1 MKPVKP
7 LFKALPGQHLVNT
20 ETLVTKRFCAWLL
33 QKLITVWEK
42 VFMIFVRFSSSNYT
56 FVCFLVEN
64 KHVGVVCRSL
74 TPTSLRG
81 GVVSSWMRTKLSRFF
96 QSFVVWKK
104 VFWLLVL
111 LVYTL
116 RTKNAK
122 HQKRSTSESG
132 KKERKSGQEFLSIYV
147 TQVFAQSCI

>member
-20 ETLVTKRFCAWLL
+20 ETLVTKICCAWLL
-33 QKLITVWEK
+33 QKLTTVWENFSIII
-42 VFMIFVRFSSSNYT
+42 VFVRFSSSNYT
-56 FVCFLVEN
+56 LVCFLVEN

-74 TPTSLRG
+74 TPTSLEEEWYLLG
-81 GVVSSWMRTKLSRFF
+81 WGLNCQRFF

-111 LVYTL
+111 LACTL

-122 HQKRSTSESG
+122 HQKRSASDSG
-132 KKERKSGQEFLSIYV
+132 KKECKSG
-147 TQVFAQSCI
+147 